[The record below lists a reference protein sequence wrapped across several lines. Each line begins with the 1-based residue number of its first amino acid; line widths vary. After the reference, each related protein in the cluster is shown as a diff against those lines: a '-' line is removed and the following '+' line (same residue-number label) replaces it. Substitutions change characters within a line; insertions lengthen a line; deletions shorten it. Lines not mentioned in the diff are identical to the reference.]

1 MNKVSAFSIKDS
13 IIIFSIAIVFV
24 AVFYIFYIEINKIS
38 KINYSK
44 KNFYY
49 VKEKLLI
56 EINKC
61 NNNEKNW
68 LSIIPCKEKLS
79 KNIIS
84 DYFNNTLKL
93 INPYDEQEGVGET
106 PGSVQIQLKNELI
119 ILSIDSDANGGIDI
133 EHKIYIYKQFKR

>member
-13 IIIFSIAIVFV
+13 IIIFSIVIVCA
-24 AVFYIFYIEINKIS
+24 AVFYVFYIENTKKS

-61 NNNEKNW
+61 KNNEKNW
-68 LSIIPCKEKLS
+68 FSNISCEEKLS

-84 DYFNNTLKL
+84 DYFNDTLQL

-106 PGSVQIQLKNELI
+106 PGSVQIQLKSKLI
-119 ILSIDSDANGGIDI
+119 ILSIDIDASGGIDI
-133 EHKIYIYKQFKR
+133 EHKINIY

>member
-1 MNKVSAFSIKDS
+1 MNKISEFSIKDS

-61 NNNEKNW
+61 KNNEKNW
-68 LSIIPCKEKLS
+68 FSNISCEEKLS

-84 DYFNNTLKL
+84 DYFNDTLQL

-106 PGSVQIQLKNELI
+106 PGSVQIQLKSKLI
-119 ILSIDSDANGGIDI
+119 ILSIDIDASGGIDI
-133 EHKIYIYKQFKR
+133 EHKINIY

>member
-1 MNKVSAFSIKDS
+1 MSKVSAFFIKDS
-13 IIIFSIAIVFV
+13 TIIFSIVIVFI
-24 AVFYIFYIEINKIS
+24 AVFYIFYIEIKKKSN
-38 KINYSK
+38 INYSK

-61 NNNEKNW
+61 KNNEKNW
-68 LSIIPCKEKLS
+68 LSNISCEEKLS

-93 INPYDEQEGVGET
+93 INPYDQQEGVGEN
-106 PGSVQIQLKNELI
+106 PGSVQIQLNNKLI
-119 ILSIDSDANGGIDI
+119 ILSIDVDASGGIDI
-133 EHKIYIYKQFKR
+133 EHKINIY

>member
-13 IIIFSIAIVFV
+13 IIIFSIVIVFL
-24 AVFYIFYIEINKIS
+24 AVFCIFYIEITKNS

-44 KNFYY
+44 KNFSY

-68 LSIIPCKEKLS
+68 FSNISCEEKLS

-93 INPYDEQEGVGET
+93 INPYDAQEGGVGET
-106 PGSVQIQLKNELI
+106 PGSVQINLKNKLI
-119 ILSIDSDANGGIDI
+119 LLSIDTDASGGIDI
-133 EHKIYIYKQFKR
+133 EHKINIY

>member
-1 MNKVSAFSIKDS
+1 MSKVSAFSIKDS
-13 IIIFSIAIVFV
+13 IIIFSIVIVFI
-24 AVFYIFYIEINKIS
+24 AVFYIFYIEITKIS

-49 VKEKLLI
+49 IKEKLLI

-61 NNNEKNW
+61 QNNEKSW
-68 LSIIPCKEKLS
+68 LSNISCEEKLS

-93 INPYDEQEGVGET
+93 INPYDQQEGVGENS
-106 PGSVQIQLKNELI
+106 GSVQIQLNNKFI
-119 ILSIDSDANGGIDI
+119 ILSIDIDASGGIDI
-133 EHKIYIYKQFKR
+133 EHKINIY

>member
-1 MNKVSAFSIKDS
+1 MSKVSAFSIKDS
-13 IIIFSIAIVFV
+13 IIIFSIVIVFI
-24 AVFYIFYIEINKIS
+24 AVFYIFYIEIKKNS
-38 KINYSK
+38 NINYSK

-61 NNNEKNW
+61 QNNEKNW
-68 LSIIPCKEKLS
+68 FSNISCEEKLS

-93 INPYDEQEGVGET
+93 INPYDQKEGVGEN
-106 PGSVQIQLKNELI
+106 PGSVQIQLNNKLI
-119 ILSIDSDANGGIDI
+119 ILSIDIDASGGIDI
-133 EHKIYIYKQFKR
+133 EHKINIY

>member
-1 MNKVSAFSIKDS
+1 MNKVSSFSIKDNT
-13 IIIFSIAIVFV
+13 IIFFIVIVF
-24 AVFYIFYIEINKIS
+24 AIVFYIFYIEITKKS

-61 NNNEKNW
+61 RNNEKNW
-68 LSIIPCKEKLS
+68 FSNISCEEKLS
-79 KNIIS
+79 KNIIF

-93 INPYDEQEGVGET
+93 INPYDQQEGVGENL
-106 PGSVQIQLKNELI
+106 GAVQIKLKSKLI
-119 ILSIDSDANGGIDI
+119 ILSIDIDASGGIDI
-133 EHKIYIYKQFKR
+133 EHKINIY

>member
-13 IIIFSIAIVFV
+13 IIIFSIVIVFL
-24 AVFYIFYIEINKIS
+24 AVFYIFYIEITKNS

-61 NNNEKNW
+61 KKNEKNW
-68 LSIIPCKEKLS
+68 FSNISCEETLST
-79 KNIIS
+79 NIIS

-93 INPYDEQEGVGET
+93 INPYDEQEGVGEA
-106 PGSVQIQLKNELI
+106 PGSVQIQLKDELI
-119 ILSIDSDANGGIDI
+119 ILSIDIDASGGIDI
-133 EHKIYIYKQFKR
+133 EHKINIY

>member
-1 MNKVSAFSIKDS
+1 MNKVSSFSIKDNT
-13 IIIFSIAIVFV
+13 IIFFIVIVF
-24 AVFYIFYIEINKIS
+24 AIVFYIFYIEITKS
-38 KINYSK
+38 TKINYSK

-61 NNNEKNW
+61 KNNEKNW
-68 LSIIPCKEKLS
+68 FSNISCEEKLS

-84 DYFNNTLKL
+84 DYFNDTLQL

-106 PGSVQIQLKNELI
+106 PGSVQIQLKSKLI
-119 ILSIDSDANGGIDI
+119 ILSIDIDASGGIDI
-133 EHKIYIYKQFKR
+133 EHKINIY

>member
-13 IIIFSIAIVFV
+13 IIIFSIVIVFI
-24 AVFYIFYIEINKIS
+24 AVFYIFYIEFKKNS
-38 KINYSK
+38 NINYSK

-61 NNNEKNW
+61 RNNEKNW
-68 LSIIPCKEKLS
+68 FSNISCEEKLS

-93 INPYDEQEGVGET
+93 INPYDEQEGVGGT
-106 PGSVQIQLKNELI
+106 PGSVQIKLINKLI
-119 ILSIDSDANGGIDI
+119 ILSVDIDASGGIDI
-133 EHKIYIYKQFKR
+133 EHKINIY

>member
-1 MNKVSAFSIKDS
+1 MSKVSAFSIKDS
-13 IIIFSIAIVFV
+13 IIIFSIVIVFI
-24 AVFYIFYIEINKIS
+24 AVFYIFYIEFKKNS
-38 KINYSK
+38 NINYSK

-61 NNNEKNW
+61 KNNEKNW
-68 LSIIPCKEKLS
+68 FSNISCEEKLS

-106 PGSVQIQLKNELI
+106 PGSVQIQLKSKLI
-119 ILSIDSDANGGIDI
+119 ILSIDIDASGGIDI
-133 EHKIYIYKQFKR
+133 EHKINIY

>member
-1 MNKVSAFSIKDS
+1 MSKVSAFFIKDS
-13 IIIFSIAIVFV
+13 TIIFSIVIVFI
-24 AVFYIFYIEINKIS
+24 AVFYIFYIEIAKIS

-49 VKEKLLI
+49 IKEKLLI

-61 NNNEKNW
+61 KNNEKNW
-68 LSIIPCKEKLS
+68 LSNISCEEKLS

-93 INPYDEQEGVGET
+93 INPYDQQEGVGEN
-106 PGSVQIQLKNELI
+106 PGSVQIQLNNKLI
-119 ILSIDSDANGGIDI
+119 ILSIDVDASGGIDI
-133 EHKIYIYKQFKR
+133 EHKINIY